1 MYTVE
6 KKAMAKSE
14 KIKKK
19 KKSYLPP
26 YPIFLEHISCPP
38 PSPIAVPSPGLELN
52 IESIPR
58 NGKTCQAAP
67 AMVGYNLEKFWKF
80 DPSRCSKTAFP
91 VHFPKHYY
99 VFGEKKY
106 ASIRYK
112 KQQSFVYPTSN
123 ILFSERYF
131 QTFLRIVFS

>member
-1 MYTVE
+1 
-6 KKAMAKSE
+6 MAKSE

-19 KKSYLPP
+19 KNPTYLPILFFWSM
-26 YPIFLEHISCPP
+26 YPAPP

-91 VHFPKHYY
+91 VHFSKHYY